1 MPTPTISGSIV
12 GLRPRVAL
20 RNVLYVGQSRLA
32 AIDASDPDATEP
44 ENASQNFGYMTTAKD
59 FVQCLAEWRRMANV
73 FNPWSE
79 TDERDQPGI
88 NAPRIRQQ
96 QLAAYL
102 QARQRSIEIILIAE
116 ALSCRG
122 GRFTGIA
129 MTSER
134 ILLGNDTKLN
144 SFATGSDHSPLPD
157 YLPGP
162 AARTSCRDALSRM
175 TDRDYGVYER
185 TASVVW
191 QTMLANGFGPTEFA
205 LWNAFPFHPFAD
217 EDAQSNRRPTN
228 HELHATG
235 QILADFISLFPR
247 TVRFVALGREAE
259 SALLSHPMR
268 PLHELVRHPTARA
281 AKPAS
286 EALQGKVRPMAKLDE
301 VIRRLASSR
310 H

>member
-1 MPTPTISGSIV
+1 MKNAGMSRHFF
-12 GLRPRVAL
+12 GLCFPLCAL
-20 RNVLYVGQSRLA
+20 EA
-32 AIDASDPDATEP
+32 HASKP
-44 ENASQNFGYMTTAKD
+44 ENASENFGSMTTTRD
-59 FVQCLAEWRRMANV
+59 FVQCLAQWRRMAHV

-88 NAPRIRQQ
+88 NAPLIRQQ

-102 QARQRSIEIILIAE
+102 QARRTSVKVILIAE

-134 ILLGNDTKLN
+134 ILLGNDAKLN
-144 SFATGSDHSPLPD
+144 GFARRTERGPLPD
-157 YLPGP
+157 YLPGS
-162 AARTSCRDALSRM
+162 ATRTSCRDALPRM
-175 TDRDYGVYER
+175 TDREYGVYER

-191 QTMLANGFGPTEFA
+191 QTMLSNGFDPTEFA

-217 EDAQSNRRPTN
+217 EDTESNRRPTN
-228 HELHATG
+228 PELHATV
-235 QILADFISLFPR
+235 QILTDFIGLFPP

-281 AKPAS
+281 AKPANS
-286 EALQGKVRPMAKLDE
+286 AVQAKNRPMGKLDE
-301 VIRRLASSR
+301 VIRRLALSR